1 MFDTQKFGLAL
12 SKLRKQ
18 ANMTQSELA
27 DKLNVTRQAISRYEV
42 GDSFPDVSI
51 LLIIANIFSIS
62 LDELV
67 AFGEPTYVEAK
78 ILTDTAEGREPSAE
92 SISDIINLAPHLKP
106 SVLDKLSKTL
116 SLKGIDISNIVELA
130 EYLNDE
136 STVEM
141 LKNAESG
148 GLDSELLAKL
158 VPVLDQNAKEQI
170 ISMIFDGEMDFRI
183 LKYILP
189 TMMYIQPQI
198 EAAVIAGVLPY
209 EVLDIL
215 REERGF

>member
-1 MFDTQKFGLAL
+1 MFDTKKFGCAL
-12 SKLRKQ
+12 SRLRKQ
-18 ANMTQSELA
+18 ADMTQSELA
-27 DKLNVTRQAISRYEV
+27 DKLNITRQAVSRYEV
-42 GDSFPDVSI
+42 GDNFPDVSI
-51 LLIIANIFSIS
+51 LLMIADIFSLS

-67 AFGEPTYVEAK
+67 AYGEPTYGEAK
-78 ILTDTAEGREPSAE
+78 ILTDTAQGREPYAE
-92 SISDIINLAPHLKP
+92 NISDIINLAPHLKP

-148 GLDSELLAKL
+148 DLDSKLLSKL
-158 VPVLDQNAKEQI
+158 IPVLDQQSKIRLSA
-170 ISMIFDGEMDFRI
+170 MIFDGEADWHL
-183 LKYILP
+183 LKYLLP
-189 TMMYIQPQI
+189 HMYYMQSQI

-209 EVLDIL
+209 EALNMI
-215 REERGF
+215 REYRGF